1 MLENS
6 QLESK
11 ETSEV
16 NKELEQIL
24 QEQKSVITEG
34 NERLADLQ
42 GVVEEKEMQ
51 QAELNAQIASIKI
64 EYQGQIE
71 DLEAS
76 LKR

>member
-76 LKR
+76 LRR